1 MALEGNLRD
10 FGVQD
15 ILQLITLQRKTGVL
29 TIRGINDTVYIT
41 FLDGK
46 IINADSEKARVEL
59 KLGRVLLKRGS
70 ITEEQLNNALKIQ
83 KETLQR
89 LGYVL
94 VKNGFISNEELKA
107 ALTQQILEIVYK
119 IFRWKEGEYHFSQ
132 ENIVEYDRESIN
144 PIDGEA
150 VLMEGA
156 QRLDEWPIIERV
168 IKSPDMVFE
177 RTPINQKIEISEKE
191 EFDFESGSQEKGGE
205 VIKLTQQ
212 VYDVYKL
219 VDGTSSVSEIVER
232 SRYNE
237 FQVSKA
243 LYELVSRNLIQERK
257 EAPPELPKV
266 EVPLIVEEVKP
277 LKFAVLPILILLI
290 LFVVGNLFRFKNPLN
305 KFNSITTKNNIF
317 EDVKYLKSFLNIY
330 IIDNSLKN
338 FFLNE
343 AQYPTSL
350 QELTKYNFTDLKD
363 LSDPWKRGYLYIQKD
378 KNYYLIGFKGDGTQ
392 SLELI
397 YTYILSRG
405 MEQEFKDTEKKKK
418 RTITFTD

>member
-29 TIRGINDTVYIT
+29 TIRGQNDTVYIT

-107 ALTQQILEIVYK
+107 ALTQQILEVVYK

-177 RTPINQKIEISEKE
+177 KTPINQKIEISEKE
-191 EFDFESGSQEKGGE
+191 EFDFESGSQERGGE

-219 VDGTSSVSEIVER
+219 VDGTLSVFEIVER

-243 LYELVSRNLIQERK
+243 LYELVSRNLIQEKK
-257 EAPPELPKV
+257 EIPKEVPKV
-266 EVPLIVEEVKP
+266 EVPLVVEEVKP
-277 LKFAVLPILILLI
+277 LKFAVLPLLILLI
-290 LFVVGNLFRFKNPLN
+290 IFVAGNLFRFKNPLN
-305 KFNSITTKNNIF
+305 KFDSIFSKNNIF

-330 IIDNSLKN
+330 ILDNSLKN

-343 AQYPTSL
+343 AKYPLSL
-350 QELTKYNFTDLKD
+350 QELTKYNFTDLKN
-363 LSDPWKRGYLYIQKD
+363 LSDPWNRGYLYLQKD
-378 KNYYLIGFKGDGTQ
+378 KNYYLIGFKSDGSQ

-405 MEQEFKDTEKKKK
+405 MEQEFKETEKKKK
-418 RTITFTD
+418 RTIIFTD